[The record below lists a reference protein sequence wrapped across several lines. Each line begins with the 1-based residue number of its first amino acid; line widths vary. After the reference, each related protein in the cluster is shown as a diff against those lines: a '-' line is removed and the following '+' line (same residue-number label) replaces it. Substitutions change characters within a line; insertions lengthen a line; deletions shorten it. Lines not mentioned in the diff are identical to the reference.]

1 MRRESTLRHEG
12 DRMTDWVVGVMGWE
26 VGIGWDE
33 DPRVQYRIVSPGRKI
48 SYSLHLLCSAL
59 TGGERDACLF
69 RGCALA
75 CRIRVYVEPRASKID
90 MQKQLEGI
98 QLSTLTL
105 SHTLPAKTVHV
116 ACCPG
121 LEAAFVDGP

>member
-33 DPRVQYRIVSPGRKI
+33 DPRVQYRIVSPGRK
-48 SYSLHLLCSAL
+48 SSSSFHLLCSAL

-90 MQKQLEGI
+90 MQKQLE
-98 QLSTLTL
+98 
-105 SHTLPAKTVHV
+105 
-116 ACCPG
+116 
-121 LEAAFVDGP
+121 